1 MPTDVTDSF
10 GRRIDYLRISVTDR
24 CNFRCTYC
32 MPAEGVPLLPHRDV
46 LTFDE
51 ITRIA
56 RLFLRLGGRKIKL
69 TGGEPLL
76 RKDIVTLVAQLAAL
90 EGLQDLGVTTN
101 GFYLQELAGPLRTAG
116 LQRINVS
123 LDSMNAARFAKLT
136 HSLSWN
142 RVWAGIQEAIR
153 VGLRLKINVVTMK
166 GITPDELAEFGRL
179 VLEHPIEVRFIEF
192 MPLCGTGWHPEWMI
206 PLHTIEEYFHEH
218 YALQAVP
225 RGAATAKTY
234 QLKNGRGRVGFIA
247 SMTEPFCAQCSRLRL
262 TADGQLR
269 ACLFSNTTTDL
280 KSAVRSGASDDDITA
295 ILGATIWNKPRG
307 HGVDP
312 HIHSAMDLPKIRA
325 FGG

>member
-1 MPTDVTDSF
+1 MTAAVTDSF
-10 GRRIDYLRISVTDR
+10 GRCIDYLRISVTDR

-32 MPAEGVPLLPHRDV
+32 MPAEGVPLLPQRDI

-56 RLFLRLGGRKIKL
+56 QLFLRMGGRKIKL
-69 TGGEPLL
+69 TGGEPLI
-76 RKDIVTLVAQLAAL
+76 RTGIVDLVAALAAL

-101 GFYLQELAGPLRTAG
+101 GFHLHELAAPLRAAG

-142 RVWAGIQEAIR
+142 RVWAGIQAAIR

-166 GITPDELAEFGRL
+166 GITQEELAEFGRL
-179 VLEHPIEVRFIEF
+179 IDEHPIEVRFIEF
-192 MPLCGTGWHPEWMI
+192 MPLCGTGWHPEWMV
-206 PLHTIEEYFHEH
+206 PLHTIETFFHEH
-218 YALQAVP
+218 YALEAIP
-225 RGAATAKTY
+225 RGSATAKTY
-234 QLKNGRGRVGFIA
+234 QFKNGHGRVGFIA
-247 SMTEPFCAQCSRLRL
+247 SMTEPFCAHCSRLRL

-280 KSAVRSGASDDDITA
+280 KSALRSGASDDALTA
-295 ILGATIWNKPRG
+295 ILQTTIWNKPHG

-312 HIHSAMDLPKIRA
+312 HIDSAMNLPKIRA